1 MTDSENSVLLGSS
14 RPVDDLATFT
24 AELVRFRGEQERP
37 LTFGEF
43 QRLINSNS
51 PSRPPLL
58 EELTAYDPVLA
69 LSDDQLKAAYPK
81 IRPFDIRRLRRGFL
95 EKEAKAKHSLK
106 AAYEAQILSLIR
118 PQVIS
123 GRPTLH
129 HYTAYLLAFHSQD
142 LAAFFRPW
150 ALGVS
155 VRDLKAHSYI
165 GAGSGHGKSELIKAM
180 MYTLMKQGYGIILL
194 DPHGDIAE
202 QVAHWPEFA
211 QDPERLCYFSP
222 YLAGKNAQG
231 ESLYCVPGIN
241 PLSTLHQNDDLD
253 SVVENFIATIGAII
267 GTEGDISTRMK
278 TVLRPC
284 LYTLAK
290 YPNTTLY
297 DLLAFISESDPDN
310 APWVNRAKKTLT
322 NRSQLD
328 TLESFFDKHYATTKN
343 AIRDRLRALLAS
355 DALDKC
361 LTSENT
367 IDLETMM
374 NAGKVMVFNLS
385 AGILGNETSAG
396 FGRFLL
402 CALQNTALRRQ
413 RMAAQYRKSVFLFMD
428 EGDRFTSDAVI
439 SIYKETRK
447 YGLHITFA
455 QQITGFG
462 MDSEMWRAISG
473 NSRVRFAGSAGGDK
487 TTERDLSYMAGVEAD
502 DLKQLKPLNF
512 YLKSADHEPILFT
525 LSKNLLGQRHAMTA
539 SEWDHVKAYQ
549 LAAYYRTNQGKKNPL
564 STAKIP
570 TTSSPNEHH
579 DPELNFDY

>member
-1 MTDSENSVLLGSS
+1 LTDSENSVLLGSS
-14 RPVDDLATFT
+14 RPVDDLAAFT
-24 AELVRFRGEQERP
+24 TELVRFRDERDRP

-43 QRLINSNS
+43 QRLVSSNS

-58 EELTAYDPVLA
+58 EELTAHDSVLA
-69 LSDDQLKAAYPK
+69 LSDDELKAAYPK
-81 IRPFDIRRLRRGFL
+81 VRPFDIRRLRRGFL
-95 EKEAKAKHSLK
+95 EKEAKEKYSLK
-106 AAYEAQILSLIR
+106 VAYEAQILNFIR

-180 MYTLMKQGYGIILL
+180 IYALMKQGYGIILL

-241 PLSTLHQNDDLD
+241 PLSTLHQTDDLD

-310 APWVNRAKKTLT
+310 APWVNRAKKTLS

-367 IDLETMM
+367 IDLEKMM
-374 NAGKVMVFNLS
+374 NTGKVMVFNLS

-402 CALQNTALRRQ
+402 CTLQNVALRRQ
-413 RMAAQYRKSVFLFMD
+413 NVAVQHRKSVFLFMD

-447 YGLHITFA
+447 YGLHVAFA

-487 TTERDLSYMAGVEAD
+487 ATERDLSYMAGVEAD
-502 DLKQLKPLNF
+502 DLKQLKPLHF
-512 YLKSADHEPILFT
+512 YLKSGNHEPTLFT
-525 LSKNLLGQRHAMTA
+525 LNKSLLGQRHAMTA
-539 SEWDHVKAYQ
+539 PEWEQVKAYQ
-549 LAAYYRTNQGKKNPL
+549 LATYYRESGGHKANA
-564 STAKIP
+564 SP
-570 TTSSPNEHH
+570 TLVSRSNEPTP
-579 DPELNFDY
+579 DFDY

>member
-1 MTDSENSVLLGSS
+1 
-14 RPVDDLATFT
+14 VDDLAAFT
-24 AELVRFRGEQERP
+24 TELVRFRDERDRP

-43 QRLINSNS
+43 QRLVSSNS

-58 EELTAYDPVLA
+58 EELTAHDSVLA
-69 LSDDQLKAAYPK
+69 LSDDELKAAYPK
-81 IRPFDIRRLRRGFL
+81 VRPFDIRRLRRGFL
-95 EKEAKAKHSLK
+95 EKEAKEKYSLK
-106 AAYEAQILSLIR
+106 VAYEAQILNFIR

-180 MYTLMKQGYGIILL
+180 IYALMKQGYGIILL

-241 PLSTLHQNDDLD
+241 PLSTLHQTDDLD

-310 APWVNRAKKTLT
+310 APWVNRAKKTLS

-367 IDLETMM
+367 IDLEKMM
-374 NAGKVMVFNLS
+374 NTGKVMVFNLS

-402 CALQNTALRRQ
+402 CTLQNVALRRQ
-413 RMAAQYRKSVFLFMD
+413 NVAVQHRKSVFLFMD

-447 YGLHITFA
+447 YGLHVAFA

-487 TTERDLSYMAGVEAD
+487 ATERDLSYMAGVEAD
-502 DLKQLKPLNF
+502 DLKQLKPLHF
-512 YLKSADHEPILFT
+512 YLKSGNHEPTLFT
-525 LSKNLLGQRHAMTA
+525 LNKSLLGQRHAMTA
-539 SEWDHVKAYQ
+539 PEWEQVKAYQ
-549 LAAYYRTNQGKKNPL
+549 LATYYRESGGHKANA
-564 STAKIP
+564 SP
-570 TTSSPNEHH
+570 TLVSRSNEPTP
-579 DPELNFDY
+579 DFDY

>member
-1 MTDSENSVLLGSS
+1 M
-14 RPVDDLATFT
+14 DDLAAFT
-24 AELVRFRGEQERP
+24 TELVRFRDERDRP

-43 QRLINSNS
+43 QRLVSSNS

-58 EELTAYDPVLA
+58 EELTAHDSVLA
-69 LSDDQLKAAYPK
+69 LSDDELKAAYPK
-81 IRPFDIRRLRRGFL
+81 VRPFDIRRLRRGFL
-95 EKEAKAKHSLK
+95 EKEAKEKYSLK
-106 AAYEAQILSLIR
+106 VAYEAQILNFIR

-180 MYTLMKQGYGIILL
+180 IYALMKQGYGIILL

-241 PLSTLHQNDDLD
+241 PLSTLHQTDDLD

-310 APWVNRAKKTLT
+310 APWVNRAKKTLS

-367 IDLETMM
+367 IDLEKMM
-374 NAGKVMVFNLS
+374 NTGKVMVFNLS

-402 CALQNTALRRQ
+402 CTLQNVALRRQ
-413 RMAAQYRKSVFLFMD
+413 NVAVQHRKSVFLFMD

-447 YGLHITFA
+447 YGLHVAFA

-487 TTERDLSYMAGVEAD
+487 ATERDLSYMAGVEAD
-502 DLKQLKPLNF
+502 DLKQLKPLHF
-512 YLKSADHEPILFT
+512 YLKSGNHEPTLFT
-525 LSKNLLGQRHAMTA
+525 LNKSLLGQRHAMTA
-539 SEWDHVKAYQ
+539 PEWEQVKAYQ
-549 LAAYYRTNQGKKNPL
+549 LATYYRESGGHKANA
-564 STAKIP
+564 SP
-570 TTSSPNEHH
+570 TLVSRSNEPTP
-579 DPELNFDY
+579 DFDY